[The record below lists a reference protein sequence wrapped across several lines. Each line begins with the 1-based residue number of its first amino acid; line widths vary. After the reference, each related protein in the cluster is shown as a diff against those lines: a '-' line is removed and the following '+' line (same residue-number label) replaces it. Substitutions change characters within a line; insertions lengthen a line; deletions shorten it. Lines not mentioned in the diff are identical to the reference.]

1 MITLRSRRDPRAA
14 AASFRIPAAL
24 TFGLLVVAGAAALS
38 GCGSRSGKAAASS
51 REVQGATAEAVRRQV
66 PLQVMATGA
75 LQAARTVQ
83 VSTRMMGWVRKIHVR
98 EGDVVDRGA
107 PLLTIDDSDLKAKR
121 AQVEAGITE
130 ARAVLANAE
139 KMLQRFEKLYG
150 EQSVSKQQLDDVRTG
165 RDRAAAG
172 LESALAMRDEVNV
185 HLSYLDIT
193 APAAGLVTRKM
204 IEEGDMASPG
214 LPLLT
219 LEQAERMKVVAS
231 LSERGVNSVQPGDMV
246 TVEVP
251 SLTGALY
258 TVPVDK
264 VIPTANPGSH
274 TYDIEAYLDNR
285 DGRLKTGMFARVHV
299 TVGERE
305 AVLVPPESIVER
317 GQLRGVF
324 ITDADGLAQL
334 CWVRLGHRLEDGVEV
349 LAGLQGGETVVV
361 SSAVPLVEG
370 DRVVR

>member
-1 MITLRSRRDPRAA
+1 MINLRSRCGRCAA
-14 AASFRIPAAL
+14 APYRIPAAL
-24 TFGLLVVAGAAALS
+24 TVGLLLVAGAAALS
-38 GCGSRSGKAAASS
+38 GCGNRSGETAAYG
-51 REVQGATAEAVRRQV
+51 REVQGVTAVAVHRQV

-75 LQAARTVQ
+75 LEAARTVQ

-98 EGDVVDRGA
+98 EGQVVERGA
-107 PLLTIDDSDLKAKR
+107 PLLTIDDTDLRAKR

-139 KMLQRFEKLYG
+139 KMLQRFEKLYS

-204 IEEGDMASPG
+204 IEEGDMANPG
-214 LPLLT
+214 MPLLT

-231 LSERGVNSVQPGDMV
+231 LSEKGVNSVQPGDTV

-251 SLTGALY
+251 SLPGAVY
-258 TVPVDK
+258 TVPIDK
-264 VIPTANPGSH
+264 VIPTANPGSR
-274 TYDIEAYLDNR
+274 TYDVEAYLDNP
-285 DGRLKTGMFARVHV
+285 DGRLKTGMFARVGV
-299 TVGERE
+299 T
-305 AVLVPPESIVER
+305 
-317 GQLRGVF
+317 
-324 ITDADGLAQL
+324 
-334 CWVRLGHRLEDGVEV
+334 LG
-349 LAGLQGGETVVV
+349 
-361 SSAVPLVEG
+361 
-370 DRVVR
+370 